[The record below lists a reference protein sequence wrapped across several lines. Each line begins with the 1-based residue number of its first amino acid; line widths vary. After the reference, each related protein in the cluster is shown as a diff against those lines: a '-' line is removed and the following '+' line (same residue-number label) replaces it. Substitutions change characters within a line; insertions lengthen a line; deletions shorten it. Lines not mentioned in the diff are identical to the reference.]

1 MQLKERRNLRRVADL
16 FSNLERKKIVIVGAI
31 QVLLSALDL
40 VAISMLGLLGAL
52 SISGV
57 QSRDSSTFDSILTL
71 LRINSFDFRVQVAL
85 LGSIAAS
92 IFVIKT
98 FLSVTLT
105 RRTLFFLSARG
116 AKISDEL
123 LRKVITQPR
132 NFINSRT
139 SQELIYALSSGV
151 NTIVLGV
158 VGTSITLVADLSLIV
173 ILLVSLIALDTL
185 SAISTIAIFG
195 IVGWLLYRFL
205 HERARK
211 IGIEQSQLMV
221 QNNNKIMEL
230 IRAYREILVR
240 NKRSVYADIIGS
252 QRRRLSHTYGEL
264 AFLPFVG
271 KYVVEIT
278 LILGILIL
286 SAIQFTT
293 KNAESATSTLAF
305 FIAAATRLAPAVL
318 RIQQGAITIRYSIG
332 VAQPTLDLIEAFP
345 EPINLIEE
353 IAVPSKFEATISVK
367 SVSFSYPGSNFLALN
382 NINLEINPGELVA
395 IVGPTGSG
403 KTTLMDIVL
412 GIVEPQSG
420 SVEVSG
426 LPPLEAI
433 RRWEGR
439 ISYVPQDIFVSNDTI
454 RSNILLGIDDSCE
467 DELIFRS
474 LKNAQLDNYVDE
486 LPLGMATL
494 LGEEGNTMS
503 GGQRQRLGIAR
514 ALLTNPDIIC
524 LDEATSSLDSI
535 TEELLSKSISEMRG
549 LKTIIMI
556 AHRLSTVVSADKVL
570 FMRNGRI
577 ESIGTFSD
585 VRREIPD
592 FDQQAK
598 LMGL

>member
-195 IVGWLLYRFL
+195 IVGWSLYRFL

-271 KYVVEIT
+271 KYVVE
-278 LILGILIL
+278 
-286 SAIQFTT
+286 
-293 KNAESATSTLAF
+293 
-305 FIAAATRLAPAVL
+305 
-318 RIQQGAITIRYSIG
+318 IRYSIG

-556 AHRLSTVVSADKVL
+556 AHRLSTVVSADKVV